1 MAFRRNSYEQIGL
14 RETLLPLS
22 EKEREA
28 LDKSWARDFADKIF
42 PLLDETEFIPSLLI
56 IMFLLSFSLFFPFP

>member
-42 PLLDETEFIPSLLI
+42 LYWMKQNFR
-56 IMFLLSFSLFFPFP
+56 SFSAKDPLNPTFPSMS